1 MIEAYKK
8 FFRNYTNFSGRST
21 RSDYWYVFLVN
32 FLIGFWTAFICS
44 ILGIIEVFLV
54 FYTIYSLA
62 TFIPSIA
69 LVIRRMHDIN
79 MSGWSFFIV
88 TVPIIGPIIILI
100 FLCAD
105 SVNENNKYGKNV
117 KNIDNNVKNKKKDIE
132 TCNKISKNNDK
143 KDLKNSKKNKRDES
157 ESEEEDDDE
166 SDSIS
171 LVGKLV
177 LGSFLLIVAYNVA
190 GVYFSAKFDNDT
202 NKLNERIEKLEDE
215 NAKLIE
221 ENTELNSDLLKITGL
236 HTNEYIVDK
245 LEFFDNNIVFVLE
258 GYGNYYYSYDCV
270 QKITNGSYTYWLYH
284 KNEAMRRGY
293 YQGTC

>member
-21 RSDYWYVFLVN
+21 RSDYWYVYLAN
-32 FLIGFWTAFICS
+32 LLIAFGTAFICS

-69 LVIRRMHDIN
+69 LAIRRMHDIN
-79 MSGWSFFIV
+79 MSGWWYFIV
-88 TVPIIGPIIILI
+88 LVPIIGPIIILI
-100 FLCAD
+100 FLDTD

-117 KNIDNNVKNKKKDIE
+117 KNIDNNVQNKKRDIE

-143 KDLKNSKKNKRDES
+143 KDLKNNKKNKRDEY

-166 SDSIS
+166 SDSMS
-171 LVGKLV
+171 LVSKLV
-177 LGSFLLIVAYNVA
+177 LGSLLLIVAYNVA

-236 HTNEYIVDK
+236 NTNEYIVDK
-245 LEFFDNNIVFVLE
+245 LDFFDEHIVFVLE
-258 GYGNYYYSYDCV
+258 GYGNYYYTYDCV
-270 QKITNGSYTYWLYH
+270 QKITDGPYTYWAYN
-284 KNEAMRRGY
+284 KEAARSKGY
-293 YQGTC
+293 YKGTC

>member
-21 RSDYWYVFLVN
+21 RSDYWYVFLAN
-32 FLIGFWTAFICS
+32 SLIIWGTVFIS
-44 ILGIIEVFLV
+44 VILGLIEVFLV
-54 FYTIYSLA
+54 FYTIYTFAILIPALA
-62 TFIPSIA
+62 LLT
-69 LVIRRMHDIN
+69 RRMHDIN
-79 MSGWSFFIV
+79 MSGLWILIF
-88 TVPIIGPIIILI
+88 TVPIVGQIIFLI
-100 FLCAD
+100 FMCTD

-132 TCNKISKNNDK
+132 TCNKISKNNEK

-236 HTNEYIVDK
+236 NTNEYIVDK
-245 LEFFDNNIVFVLE
+245 LEFFDNNIVFVLQ
-258 GYGNYYYSYDCV
+258 GYGNYYYTYDCV
-270 QKITNGSYTYWLYH
+270 QKITDGPYTYWLYH